1 MAVSAK
7 CTEQWRNEM
16 AARPLPE
23 HLVEA
28 GATLLAALD
37 DAGLQPQG
45 AAWIFDHAL
54 GADRLTSG

>member
-1 MAVSAK
+1 
-7 CTEQWRNEM
+7 M

-54 GADRLTSG
+54 GDWR